1 MCPKTG
7 KAGGAGTKTKEKG
20 LPLRGKLQARRG
32 FTLIELMVAL
42 AIMLIL
48 ATLAGAG
55 LAAYA
60 RRSRF
65 ARNEANA
72 RTFCQAAQRA
82 LARRAAADG
91 RDAWLAKAA
100 DVAVTGIYSTPDGAG
115 AAAEAAAY
123 PDRVRVLFMTRQ
135 TPGPRRAG

>member
-1 MCPKTG
+1 M
-7 KAGGAGTKTKEKG
+7 
-20 LPLRGKLQARRG
+20 RGKLQARRG

-72 RTFCQAAQRA
+72 RTVCQAAQLA
-82 LARRAAADG
+82 LARLAAADG
-91 RDAWLAKAA
+91 LDAWLAKAA
-100 DVAVTGIYSTPDGAG
+100 DVAVTGVYSTPDGAG

-135 TPGPRRAG
+135 TPGPRRAGWPRSCWSPMSMTPLC

>member
-1 MCPKTG
+1 MCPKAG

-60 RRSRF
+60 RHSRF

-72 RTFCQAAQRA
+72 RTVCQAAQLA
-82 LARRAAADG
+82 LARLAAADG
-91 RDAWLAKAA
+91 LDA
-100 DVAVTGIYSTPDGAG
+100 
-115 AAAEAAAY
+115 
-123 PDRVRVLFMTRQ
+123 
-135 TPGPRRAG
+135 

>member
-1 MCPKTG
+1 MSFWKNAGAFPALILKNRAGERIIWVCPQNRKSR
-7 KAGGAGTKTKEKG
+7 GAGTKTKEKG

-55 LAAYA
+55 LTAYA

-72 RTFCQAAQRA
+72 RTVCQLRSWRWPAW
-82 LARRAAADG
+82 RRP
-91 RDAWLAKAA
+91 
-100 DVAVTGIYSTPDGAG
+100 TGW
-115 AAAEAAAY
+115 
-123 PDRVRVLFMTRQ
+123 
-135 TPGPRRAG
+135 TPGWPGRPMRP